1 MKKIIW
7 LIAVGLLLTS
17 CKSKKVTTH
26 QETERLK
33 VEFKRKLDSLGRT
46 FEEYAKKN
54 QKQKL
59 SENKRIE
66 LRALDS
72 TKPLIY
78 SRKENGV
85 LVEEINLSG
94 GVLVQST
101 IQDKQNIH
109 EKKTQ
114 SRKSEAN
121 VQLSENEKSIS
132 QKESFQKEKH
142 VKGWDFS
149 VSVWLWF
156 IIILLL
162 LFLAWRLK
170 FFGLVSAIIAKFKW
184 FLKNI

>member
-1 MKKIIW
+1 MKKIVW
-7 LIAVGLLLTS
+7 LIAISLSLTA

-33 VEFKRKLDSLGRT
+33 VEFQRKLDSLGHT
-46 FEEYAKKN
+46 FEEYAKES

-101 IQDKQNIH
+101 THEKQNVH
-109 EKKTQ
+109 EKETQ

-121 VQLSENEKSIS
+121 VQLSENGKSIS

-149 VSVWLWF
+149 FWAWLWL
-156 IIILLL
+156 IIIL

-170 FFGLVSAIIAKFKW
+170 FFG
-184 FLKNI
+184 

>member
-1 MKKIIW
+1 MKKIVW
-7 LIAVGLLLTS
+7 LIAVSLLLIA
-17 CKSKKVTTH
+17 CKSKRITTN

-33 VEFKRKLDSLGRT
+33 VEFQRKLDSLGHT
-46 FEEYAKKN
+46 FEEYAKES

-78 SRKENGV
+78 SRKENGI

-109 EKKTQ
+109 EKETQ

-121 VQLSENEKSIS
+121 VQFSENGKSIS
-132 QKESFQKEKH
+132 QKERFQKEKH

-149 VSVWLWF
+149 FWAWLWL

-170 FFGLVSAIIAKFKW
+170 FFG
-184 FLKNI
+184 

>member
-1 MKKIIW
+1 MKKIIC
-7 LIAVGLLLTS
+7 LIAVGLLLIA
-17 CKSKKVTTH
+17 CKSKRITTH
-26 QETERLK
+26 QETELLK

-46 FEEYAKKN
+46 FEEYAKEN
-54 QKQKL
+54 QEQKL

-101 IQDKQNIH
+101 IHEKQNAY
-109 EKKTQ
+109 EKETQ
-114 SRKSEAN
+114 SDKSEAN
-121 VQLSENEKSIS
+121 VQLSESGKSIS
-132 QKESFQKEKH
+132 QKGIFHKEKH

-149 VSVWLWF
+149 VGMWLWL

-170 FFGLVSAIIAKFKW
+170 FFGLVSAIIAKFKRL
-184 FLKNI
+184 LKMI

>member
-7 LIAVGLLLTS
+7 LMAIAFCLIPIA
-17 CKSKKVTTH
+17 CKTKQVTTH
-26 QETERLK
+26 KETERLK
-33 VEFKRKLDSLGRT
+33 TEFQRKLDSLGRT
-46 FEEYAKKN
+46 FEEYAKEN

-109 EKKTQ
+109 EKETQ

-121 VQLSENEKSIS
+121 VQFSENGKSIS
-132 QKESFQKEKH
+132 QKGIFHKEKH

-149 VSVWLWF
+149 FWAWLWL

-162 LFLAWRLK
+162 LFFAWRLK
-170 FFGLVSAIIAKFKW
+170 FFG
-184 FLKNI
+184 